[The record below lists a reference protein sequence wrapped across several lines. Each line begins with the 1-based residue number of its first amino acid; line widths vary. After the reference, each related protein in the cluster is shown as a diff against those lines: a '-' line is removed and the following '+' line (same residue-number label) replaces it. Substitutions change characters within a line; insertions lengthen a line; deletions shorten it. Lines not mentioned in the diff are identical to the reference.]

1 MKKTMMMGVAVALMT
16 VSCSLGDP
24 AGNQLIIDPPA
35 IKGIPLSTS
44 ERQLVSN
51 NNDFAFNLFRQLNA
65 SESGSGQLK
74 SMMVSPLSI
83 TYALGM
89 LNNGASG
96 ETRQQINKALGLN
109 DVSEANAFYKKMM
122 TQAPL
127 LEQTTKLL
135 LANTI
140 YVNKPHELKPVFVEA
155 LKNYYGAEPEARDFR
170 DGQTLNAINQ
180 WASNHTEQMIDHVLD
195 EDEFDPTAVS
205 YLLNAI
211 YFKGTWTWKFDEK
224 NTVEDWFNDGGPKVP
239 MMHQRTTLNHIKTAD
254 YEALLLPYGT
264 GAAHTG
270 SVGAFN
276 MTILL
281 PRDGKTVN
289 EVLSGLTGK
298 SWQDLWMVEEGKK
311 VFYYGLVDV
320 KLPRFESKTDIH
332 LETVLKSLGM
342 PNMFSPELA
351 EFTDFCQEQ
360 THVGMMKQVARVK
373 VNEEGAEASA
383 VTVGGF
389 FNTSVPDEP
398 SFIPFHANRPFLYI
412 ISEFSTNAIFFIG
425 QYMGE

>member
-16 VSCSLGDP
+16 ASCSLDDP
-24 AGNQLIIDPPA
+24 AGNKLIIDPPFMT
-35 IKGIPLSTS
+35 GIPLSDS

-122 TQAPL
+122 TQAPRL
-127 LEQTTKLL
+127 DQTTKLL

-140 YVNKPHELKPVFVEA
+140 YVNRPNELKPVFVEA
-155 LKNYYGAEPEARDFR
+155 LKSYYDAEPEARDFR
-170 DGQTLNAINQ
+170 DGQTLDVINQ
-180 WASNHTEQMIDHVLD
+180 WASDHTEQMIDHVLD

-211 YFKGTWTWKFDEK
+211 YFKGTWTWKFDEG
-224 NTVEDWFNDGGPKVP
+224 NTVEEWFNDGGPKVP

-254 YEALLLPYGT
+254 YEALLLPYGN
-264 GAAHTG
+264 AAVHTG
-270 SVGAFN
+270 GVGAFN

-311 VFYYGLVDV
+311 VFYHGLVDV

-332 LETVLKSLGM
+332 LETVMKSLGM
-342 PNMFSPELA
+342 SNMFSPKLA
-351 EFTDFCQEQ
+351 EFSDFCQNP
-360 THVGMMKQVARVK
+360 VYVAMMKQVARIK
-373 VNEEGAEASA
+373 VNEEGAEAAA
-383 VTVGGF
+383 VTVGGI
-389 FNTSVPDEP
+389 FNSATAEP
-398 SFIPFHANRPFLYI
+398 SYIPFHANRPFLYI
-412 ISEFSTNAIFFIG
+412 ISEFSTNAVFFIG